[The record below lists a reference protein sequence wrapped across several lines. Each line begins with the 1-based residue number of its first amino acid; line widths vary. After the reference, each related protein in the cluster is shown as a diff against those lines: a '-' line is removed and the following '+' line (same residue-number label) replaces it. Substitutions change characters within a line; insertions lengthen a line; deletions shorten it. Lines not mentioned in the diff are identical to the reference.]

1 MHLTLVHSKGKFIDF
16 LQYQQYFLIPIDI
29 SSITSQCMCKFYSK
43 SNYEN
48 THIPYSF
55 QLQVCVIVCV
65 ERLDF
70 HVYVYKTVYCS
81 QQ

>member
-1 MHLTLVHSKGKFIDF
+1 
-16 LQYQQYFLIPIDI
+16 
-29 SSITSQCMCKFYSK
+29 MCKFYSK